1 MKNKNQHTLNNLLK
15 ETYKKFLLK
24 ILLAA
29 LLTFIFIIIT
39 FFIINTLDFQ
49 WAYNMYPILYYS
61 IRDLWY
67 SGYFIL
73 YSTILLFLIW
83 TIFVLILLYRM
94 LKKVFSY
101 INAVSD
107 ASNKLLDEN
116 VSIIELPDGL
126 EEIQNKMNILKMTSE
141 KNARLAKESEK
152 RKNDLIV
159 YLAHDLKT
167 PLTSLIGYFSLIDEA
182 KDMPNPQREKYVK
195 IALEK
200 SYKLE
205 DLINELFYIAR
216 FNSET
221 IILEKQEINLNMMI
235 EQIIDDFYP
244 ILKELK
250 KEIQYSYNENIK
262 IYADPDKLYRAFNNL
277 LKNAINYS
285 IDKTI
290 KIETITHDDKVDIL
304 ISNRTKK
311 IPKEKLDKIFEKFYR
326 VDSSRTSRTGG
337 SGLGL
342 AIVKEIIN
350 LHDGNVHATSDDEY
364 IKFHIQLPVKKS

>member
-1 MKNKNQHTLNNLLK
+1 MKNKSQNTLNSLLK
-15 ETYKKFLLK
+15 KTYKKFLQK

-29 LLTFIFIIIT
+29 LLTFIFLIIIS
-39 FFIINTLDFQ
+39 FVINNLDFQ
-49 WAYNMYPILYYS
+49 WVCNMSPALYYI

-67 SGYFIL
+67 SGYFAL

-83 TIFVLILLYRM
+83 TLLFLVLLYRM
-94 LKKVFSY
+94 LKKIFSY

-116 VSIIELPDGL
+116 ISIIKLPNGL

-182 KDMPNPQREKYVK
+182 KDMPSQQREKYVK

-221 IILEKQEINLNMMI
+221 IILEKQEINLNMII

-244 ILKELK
+244 MLKELE
-250 KEIQYSYNENIK
+250 KEIQYSSNENIK

-277 LKNAINYS
+277 LKNAVNYS
-285 IDKTI
+285 IDTTI
-290 KIETITHDDKVDIL
+290 RIETSTYDDKVNIL
-304 ISNRTKK
+304 ISNKAKK

-337 SGLGL
+337 GGLGL

-350 LHDGNVHATSDDEY
+350 LHGGNVHATNDDEY
-364 IKFHIQLPVKKS
+364 IKFYVQLPVKKS

>member
-1 MKNKNQHTLNNLLK
+1 
-15 ETYKKFLLK
+15 
-24 ILLAA
+24 
-29 LLTFIFIIIT
+29 
-39 FFIINTLDFQ
+39 
-49 WAYNMYPILYYS
+49 
-61 IRDLWY
+61 
-67 SGYFIL
+67 
-73 YSTILLFLIW
+73 
-83 TIFVLILLYRM
+83 M

-101 INAVSD
+101 ISAVSD

-182 KDMPNPQREKYVK
+182 KDMPNKQREKYVK

-244 ILKELK
+244 MLKELE
-250 KEIQYSYNENIK
+250 KEIQYSSNGNIK
-262 IYADPDKLYRAFNNL
+262 IYADPYKLYRAFNNL

-290 KIETITHDDKVDIL
+290 KIETTTHNERVDIL
-304 ISNRTKK
+304 ISNRANK

-364 IKFHIQLPVKKS
+364 IKFYIQLPVKKS